1 MTLTG
6 ENTLAE
12 LRERIRPYLKE
23 NRYAHTLEVEK
34 EAVRLGTI
42 YLPERIPSLRVAALL
57 HDITKA
63 QPYEKQLQICEK
75 YGIILSGSDAAS
87 PKVLHA
93 ITGAAFAADVFSD
106 VTDEEILGGI
116 RWHTTGRDGMTVF
129 ESLIYLADFIEP
141 TRTFEDCAAL
151 RKYFRDGLS
160 ETYDPLTLTLHLC
173 RTMVYSFDLTIGI
186 LLREGERIGT
196 DTVLARNCFLGR
208 IEALTASDT

>member
-1 MTLTG
+1 MTEYS
-6 ENTLAE
+6 ENTITA
-12 LRERIRPYLKE
+12 LRERIRPWLKE
-23 NRYAHTLEVEK
+23 NRYAHTLEVER
-34 EAVRLGTI
+34 EAARLGAI
-42 YLPERIPSLRVAALL
+42 YLPDKLPSLRVSALL

-63 QPYEKQLQICEK
+63 YPYEKQLQTCEK

-93 ITGAAFAADVFSD
+93 ITGAAVAADAFAD
-106 VTDEEILGGI
+106 VTDEEIVNGI

-141 TRTFEDCAAL
+141 TRTFEDCVAL
-151 RKYFRDGLS
+151 RKFFWDGLPDDD
-160 ETYDPLTLTLHLC
+160 DPLPLTLHLC

-186 LLREGERIGT
+186 LLREGARIGT

-208 IEALTASDT
+208 VEALTASEP